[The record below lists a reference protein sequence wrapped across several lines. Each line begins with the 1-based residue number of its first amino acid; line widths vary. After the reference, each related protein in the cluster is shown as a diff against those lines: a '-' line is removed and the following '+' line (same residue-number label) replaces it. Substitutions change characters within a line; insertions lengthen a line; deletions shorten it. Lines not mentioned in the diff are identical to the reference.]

1 MVFFS
6 NNKKTRALRLPVTQI
21 LLLLGLALNAAP
33 AFSKDNTGRNAT
45 VKQTTITQ
53 QKNKQTVLSFTFDKP
68 VKYKVFT
75 LSAPNRVVIDLE
87 KTSGGIKLSGKK
99 TALVSKLRHAT
110 RNTNDLRIVL
120 DLKQAATPKASMK
133 GKQLRIALHT
143 GASQTASTKSAT
155 KKVSKQKK
163 PLKKILKQK
172 PAPKK
177 TPTIVPTRPR
187 PGDFIVAID
196 AGHGGKD
203 PGASGARGTH
213 EKDIVLQIAKRLKAR
228 IDRTRGM
235 KGVLIR
241 DGDYYVPLRKRMQI
255 ARKNHADLFVSI
267 HADANPNRHL
277 TGSSVYIL
285 SQNGASSEAARWLA
299 SSENTYESRLG
310 NTTLNGKDNTLAT
323 MLMDLSQAATIDN
336 SLTLAKNTLREL
348 GNVTKLLHR
357 QVESAAFV
365 VLKSPDIP
373 SMLVETAFISNP
385 AEERRLKT
393 AAYQNKLANAVFNG
407 IKRFQVARAPGGK
420 LMRSYARNKTSN
432 SPRKKAKNRNQH
444 VVKSGESL
452 SVIARKYGVSQ
463 NTLSHHNKLSSSNI
477 RIGQKLYIPTRS

>member
-6 NNKKTRALRLPVTQI
+6 NNKKTRVLIFPITQ
-21 LLLLGLALNAAP
+21 LLVLLGLALSATP
-33 AFSKDNTGRNAT
+33 AFSKDRNAT

-75 LSAPNRVVIDLE
+75 LSSPNRVVIDLE
-87 KTSGGIKLSGKK
+87 KTSGNIKLSGKN
-99 TALVSKLRHAT
+99 TTLVSKLRHAT

-143 GASQTASTKSAT
+143 GANQTGSAKS
-155 KKVSKQKK
+155 VSGKSNKQNK
-163 PLKKILKQK
+163 PLKKILKPK
-172 PAPKK
+172 AAPKK
-177 TPTIVPTRPR
+177 SPTIVPTKLRR
-187 PGDFIVAID
+187 GDFVVAID

-203 PGASGARGTH
+203 PGASGAGGTH

-228 IDRTRGM
+228 LDRAPGM
-235 KGVLIR
+235 SGVLIR

-267 HADANPNRHL
+267 HADANPNRRL

-348 GNVTKLLHR
+348 GNVTDLLHDG

-393 AAYQNKLANAVFNG
+393 AKYQNKLANAVFNG
-407 IKRFQVARAPGGK
+407 IKRFQVAQAPGGK
-420 LMRSYARNKTSN
+420 LMRSYARNKTST
-432 SPRKKAKNRNQH
+432 PRKKAKNRNQH

-452 SVIARKYGVSQ
+452 SVIAQKYGVSQ
-463 NTLSHHNKLSSSNI
+463 NTLSHHNKLSSSDI